1 MNTTH
6 KPQRNLTLL
15 IIGVLLSVCTFFVL
29 YKLPIPQRLMA
40 AIFVMTVFYWI
51 LEPIPMYATALLA
64 AFLCA
69 LWLGPAAALFG
80 HKPVAYDIFFAPFSS
95 PVVVLM
101 FGGFVMADVFTKNNL
116 DLEFCRLS
124 IMRMGNRPRRLLF
137 GIMLLTAMMSM
148 WMSNTAT
155 TAIMLATILPIVRML
170 PRDASATRALI
181 LGIPFAANIGGIA
194 TPIGTPPNAIAIG
207 MLADRGI
214 NISFLSWMIAALPL
228 MIAILIITY
237 LLLIVFFRMDD
248 QPLDLKLPKET
259 TAANRNLVYTVFFI
273 TVLLWMTDFLH
284 RIPPALVALL
294 PVVIFAIIG
303 LFRKEHLREISWDI
317 LFLISGGLVLSVGIK
332 HTGLGITVV
341 NALALD
347 GLSPFFALLIL
358 CSIIAILSNVLSHT
372 AASNIILPLALT
384 IGSISPSL
392 MGISIAICA
401 SYGMSLPLSTPP
413 NAIAYGSQMVSI
425 KDMAK
430 IGIFITLIGIILTV
444 LYEYAL
450 FGLFPSLFK
459 V

>member
-1 MNTTH
+1 
-6 KPQRNLTLL
+6 
-15 IIGVLLSVCTFFVL
+15 
-29 YKLPIPQRLMA
+29 
-40 AIFVMTVFYWI
+40 
-51 LEPIPMYATALLA
+51 
-64 AFLCA
+64 
-69 LWLGPAAALFG
+69 
-80 HKPVAYDIFFAPFSS
+80 
-95 PVVVLM
+95 
-101 FGGFVMADVFTKNNL
+101 
-116 DLEFCRLS
+116 
-124 IMRMGNRPRRLLF
+124 
-137 GIMLLTAMMSM
+137 
-148 WMSNTAT
+148 
-155 TAIMLATILPIVRML
+155 
-170 PRDASATRALI
+170 
-181 LGIPFAANIGGIA
+181 
-194 TPIGTPPNAIAIG
+194 
-207 MLADRGI
+207 
-214 NISFLSWMIAALPL
+214 
-228 MIAILIITY
+228 
-237 LLLIVFFRMDD
+237 
-248 QPLDLKLPKET
+248 
-259 TAANRNLVYTVFFI
+259 
-273 TVLLWMTDFLH
+273 MTDFLH